1 MQFTH
6 PTELLR
12 ISNCLFTNN
21 NKNKLCTNLILFQ
34 SAMKTLQLSLFMW
47 VTPKIKNNLQA
58 SKTLQNL

>member
-34 SAMKTLQLSLFMW
+34 SAMKTLQLSLFM
-47 VTPKIKNNLQA
+47 
-58 SKTLQNL
+58 